1 VGPLPDHPAI
11 LNNVSARCE
20 ELAVAA
26 ALEGDRRKVF
36 HAICMDPLTS
46 AVLSL
51 AEMKEIWYVIRHRLH
66 ERFAGTGR
74 MRIGRSGLDTP
85 PSSRNT
91 GRMQEL
97 GTFDAVDST
106 ISGLGNGGLF
116 LISGEQGNPMTI
128 GWGVLGI
135 IWGRPVFQVLVRPSR
150 FSFSLLEA
158 HGEFTVCLPRTEHK
172 KALSLC
178 GSVSGRD
185 TDKIAECGFSL
196 ADSATVAVPH
206 IAESV
211 AHYECRVIHVNDV
224 VNATLDPGLISR
236 SYPSGDFHRIYF
248 GEIQGV
254 YRHE

>member
-1 VGPLPDHPAI
+1 
-11 LNNVSARCE
+11 
-20 ELAVAA
+20 
-26 ALEGDRRKVF
+26 
-36 HAICMDPLTS
+36 
-46 AVLSL
+46 
-51 AEMKEIWYVIRHRLH
+51 
-66 ERFAGTGR
+66 
-74 MRIGRSGLDTP
+74 
-85 PSSRNT
+85 
-91 GRMQEL
+91 MQ
-97 GTFDAVDST
+97 TFDAVGET

-116 LISGEQGNPMTI
+116 LVSGELGNPMTI

-158 HGEFTVCLPRTEHK
+158 HAEFTVCLPRKEHK
-172 KALSLC
+172 KALSVC

-185 TDKIAECGFSL
+185 TDKIAECGLSL
-196 ADSATVAVPH
+196 AGSATIAVPH

-211 AHYECRVIHVNDV
+211 AHYECRVIHVNNV
-224 VNATLDPGLISR
+224 VHATLAPDLISR